1 MQLSEPGLTGVLT
14 VPPLQVWAVPP
25 EPLSIT
31 LSQSHL
37 ICTFSCNCSNYHAL
51 PISNLGL
58 RMDDS
63 TIRAAVGLRLGLPL
77 AHPHFCGLCGAEVD
91 QFSTHGLSCKKS
103 KGRHASLNDVLYR
116 AFHAAKIP
124 ARLEPS
130 GLARSDGK
138 RPDGITMV
146 PWESGRCIVWDVTC
160 VDTLAPTYR
169 SDAVIAPGSVA
180 ARAERK
186 KETKYNQLTNMYKF
200 IPIAIETLGAMAVA
214 YLGFGRRGC

>member
-1 MQLSEPGLTGVLT
+1 
-14 VPPLQVWAVPP
+14 
-25 EPLSIT
+25 
-31 LSQSHL
+31 
-37 ICTFSCNCSNYHAL
+37 
-51 PISNLGL
+51 
-58 RMDDS
+58 MDDS

-103 KGRHASLNDVLYR
+103 KGRHYRHASLNDVLYR

-186 KETKYNQLTNMYKF
+186 KETKCNQLTNMYKF
-200 IPIAIETLGAMAVA
+200 IPIAIETLGAMGPKTRDFIKSLGKRITRQTGDQREAFFLTQQLSVAVQQGNSA
-214 YLGFGRRGC
+214 SVLGTLC